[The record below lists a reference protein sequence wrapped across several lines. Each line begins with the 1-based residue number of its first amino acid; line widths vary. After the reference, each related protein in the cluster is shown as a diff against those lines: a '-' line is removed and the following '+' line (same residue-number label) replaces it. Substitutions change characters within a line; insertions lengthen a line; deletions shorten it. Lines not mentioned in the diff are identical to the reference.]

1 MLDCMRFID
10 TKNSPVEEEVA
21 IGLTLQGTVR
31 ICNKSSMPPSFTY
44 PNLYRY
50 KDLFIYRFIDNLN
63 VGFDIYFV

>member
-1 MLDCMRFID
+1 MLNGMRFID
-10 TKNSPVEEEVA
+10 TKNPPVEEEVA
-21 IGLTLQGTVR
+21 TEVLTLRGVW
-31 ICNKSSMPPSFTY
+31 ICNKILFAEFTY